1 MNFIRCAGMP
11 TLCLVLLTISSIPAR
26 ADTPTASIKQVAV
39 YHDTS
44 RHELFE
50 IYANT
55 KQHTAA
61 THPASGTIRYVDPT
75 TGKLH
80 STAQVGLELQ
90 GFYLANGEPGLVAKV
105 LEIQK
110 DERIVLQWINAAW
123 TLALTESETSDVPS
137 IVSLEFTDTTVG
149 ADITLTQI
157 GVPTYQIAMT
167 SSPFNPHGEVGPLS
181 EIIRVH
187 WELAYWQ
194 PIRRYLA
201 SRPLEK

>member
-1 MNFIRCAGMP
+1 MQLPLRLLAEVDEVRCVRHH
-11 TLCLVLLTISSIPAR
+11 LVR
-26 ADTPTASIKQVAV
+26 VDQGN
-39 YHDTS
+39 
-44 RHELFE
+44 LF
-50 IYANT
+50 A
-55 KQHTAA
+55 
-61 THPASGTIRYVDPT
+61 
-75 TGKLH
+75 
-80 STAQVGLELQ
+80 
-90 GFYLANGEPGLVAKV
+90 PGLVAKV

-149 ADITLTQI
+149 ADIILTQI

-201 SRPLEK
+201 SRSLEK